1 MFWFELDEDC
11 IIFKCV
17 FFCVFEVFCL
27 IVVFFDIY
35 IWKNEFKYFIEKEYL
50 DYRLIIVRIVVYGSD
65 KVNDSKLIFYVLI
78 FIMV

>member
-27 IVVFFDIY
+27 VVVFFDIY
-35 IWKNEFKYFIEKEYL
+35 MKKWI
-50 DYRLIIVRIVVYGSD
+50 
-65 KVNDSKLIFYVLI
+65 
-78 FIMV
+78 